1 MEDSMVV
8 AQPRLNQT
16 SWTKK
21 GKKYNTV
28 LLHLL
33 SHPNSIGFPGKE
45 IVQSRAG
52 IPDDHVRVT

>member
-1 MEDSMVV
+1 MEDSIVV
-8 AQPRLNQT
+8 TEPSLNQT
-16 SWTKK
+16 TWTKN
-21 GKKYNTV
+21 GKKYNTA

-33 SHPNSIGFPGKE
+33 PHPNSIGFPGKE